1 MAKKCQACGKRLGIF
16 EKMFGDECHPCFN
29 ERVRDAQAVAE
40 VARAKRW
47 EEQKAKLPWRVP
59 MLSGPDS
66 AGKKNAEH
74 KASEREES
82 WVEVMLGLAWMLCF
96 CAALVFGTKAVVA
109 ANDGYEP
116 GAVVV
121 FTAYAISLMVS
132 GIVFAAIGKIISAL
146 TSINDNL
153 LLFVGMNEV
162 KRVQGNEA
170 DQAAGIEE
178 K

>member
-16 EKMFGDECHPCFN
+16 ERMFGDECHPCFN
-29 ERVRDAQAVAE
+29 KRVRDEQAAAE

-59 MLSGPDS
+59 MLSGPGS

-82 WVEVMLGLAWMLCF
+82 WVEVMLGLAWILCF
-96 CAALVFGTKAVVA
+96 CAALVFGILAVVA
-109 ANDGYEP
+109 SNDSYEQ
-116 GAVVV
+116 GAAVV

-146 TSINDNL
+146 TSINENLRLLVSHDVLRGVRGKESDETAGDND
-153 LLFVGMNEV
+153 G
-162 KRVQGNEA
+162 
-170 DQAAGIEE
+170 
-178 K
+178 

>member
-29 ERVRDAQAVAE
+29 KRVRDEQAAAE

-59 MLSGPDS
+59 MLSVPES

-82 WVEVMLGLAWMLCF
+82 WVEVMLGLAWILCF
-96 CAALVFGTKAVVA
+96 CAALVFGILAVVA
-109 ANDGYEP
+109 SNDGYEQ
-116 GAVVV
+116 GAAVV
-121 FTAYAISLMVS
+121 FTAYAISLIVS

-146 TSINDNL
+146 TSINENL
-153 LLFVGMNEV
+153 LLFVSMNGV

-170 DQAAGIEE
+170 DQTADIEDR
-178 K
+178 